1 MSSLKVLSN
10 NAKTNRNFFLSAFD
24 RVVAATGRFVPVL
37 VSSA

>member
-10 NAKTNRNFFLSAFD
+10 YAKTDRILLSAFVK
-24 RVVAATGRFVPVL
+24 VVAATGRFVPVF

>member
-10 NAKTNRNFFLSAFD
+10 HAKNDRILLSALD
-24 RVVAATGRFVPVL
+24 KVVVAMGRFIPVS

>member
-10 NAKTNRNFFLSAFD
+10 HAKTDIILFSAFD
-24 RVVAATGRFVPVL
+24 KVVAATGRFVSVS

>member
-10 NAKTNRNFFLSAFD
+10 HAKTNRILLSAFD
-24 RVVAATGRFVPVL
+24 KVVAATRRFIPVS

>member
-10 NAKTNRNFFLSAFD
+10 HAKTNRNLLSAFD
-24 RVVAATGRFVPVL
+24 KVVAATGRFIPVY